1 VSIVCSSRPGSMC
14 ECGIATEA
22 MPSLRLLV
30 EYSPASLKVDSTG
43 SRDAL
48 CGVGVEERNRGS
60 RGADVVRRT
69 LPWSQ

>member
-1 VSIVCSSRPGSMC
+1 MC

-43 SRDAL
+43 SRDAI
-48 CGVGVEERNRGS
+48 CGVGVEERDREEPN
-60 RGADVVRRT
+60 VVRWT
-69 LPWSQ
+69 LPRSQ